1 MHREALKFK
10 QSVLTRDL
18 PASSIGIRGNNVRLY
33 IQPRQWSY
41 MRTWNRLNTFCFIW
55 YKYFLTWCAHA
66 NTIWSYLYVIDHI
79 EVADEFTTL

>member
-1 MHREALKFK
+1 MHREASKFK

-18 PASSIGIRGNNVRLY
+18 LASSIGIRDNNIRLY

-55 YKYFLTWCAHA
+55 YEYFLTWCAHA
-66 NTIWSYLYVIDHI
+66 NAIWSYLYVIDHI